1 MNRVQN
7 LVPIIIV
14 SPKLSNKAALFHTL
28 NEENLFFAIDEY
40 FSQYFLLF
48 FNKMFPYSA
57 VS

>member
-1 MNRVQN
+1 M
-7 LVPIIIV
+7 IV
-14 SPKLSNKAALFHTL
+14 SPKLSNKAALFLTL